1 MRVAILIDRAGI
13 GRLLCAAAACLLLAA
28 SPAAYAE
35 DAPPDT
41 LKIVF
46 IAYQNP
52 GKIVEDIK
60 PVVAYL
66 EETLGIKVKD
76 YVATD
81 YAGVVEALRNK
92 SADMGFMGPLQ
103 YVMAHKYAGAY
114 PILGEVYGKKASYVS
129 RIFVRKDSG
138 IKTLEDLRGKSI
150 AFTDPLSSSGYLY
163 PLDLFKEKGL
173 VKEKPRDFFRRTYFA
188 GGDEQAI
195 RAVLNKFVDSAG
207 IGQFAYGLLRPDER
221 DALTYVGES
230 RPLPSHCVVVRKDL
244 NTKTVKAVQDA
255 LFALNDGPNKGLLK
269 NLYGVDGYVKV
280 THETF
285 KEVEEVAR
293 IHGFLKGD

>member
-1 MRVAILIDRAGI
+1 MIRRILL
-13 GRLLCAAAACLLLAA
+13 GRSGTELLAWVAMVILVFA
-28 SPAAYAE
+28 SFTGAFAE
-35 DAPPDT
+35 EPPSDT
-41 LKIVF
+41 LKVVF

-52 GKIVEDIK
+52 GKVAEDLK
-60 PVVAYL
+60 PVVAYM
-66 EETLGIKVKD
+66 EKTLGVKVKD

-138 IKTLEDLRGKSI
+138 IKSLSDLRGKTI

-163 PLDLFKEKGL
+163 PLDLFKDKGL
-173 VKEKPRDFFRRTYFA
+173 VKAKPEDFFRRVYYA

-195 RAVLNKFVDSAG
+195 RSVLNNFTDSAG
-207 IGQFAYGLLRPDER
+207 IGQFAYSLLKPAER
-221 DALTYVGES
+221 DALVYIGES
-230 RPLPSHCVVVRKDL
+230 KPLPSHCIVVRKDL
-244 NTKTVKAVQDA
+244 NAGTVKAVQDA
-255 LFALNDGPNKGLLK
+255 LFALNEGPNTGLLK

-280 THETF
+280 THKDFE
-285 KEVEEVAR
+285 EVEGVAR
-293 IHGFLKGD
+293 EHGFIKGE

>member
-1 MRVAILIDRAGI
+1 MIRPISMIRSGA
-13 GRLLCAAAACLLLAA
+13 RLLTCAAMAVLVFA
-28 SPAAYAE
+28 SFTAAYAE
-35 DAPPDT
+35 DPPSDT

-52 GKIVEDIK
+52 GKVLEDLK
-60 PVVAYL
+60 PVVAYI
-66 EETLGIKVKD
+66 EEALGIKVKD
-76 YVATD
+76 YVSTD

-138 IKTLEDLRGKSI
+138 IKTLSDLRGKTI

-163 PLDLFKEKGL
+163 PLDLFKSKGL
-173 VKEKPRDFFRRTYFA
+173 VKEKPEDFFRRVYYA

-195 RAVLNKFVDSAG
+195 RSVLNKFTDSAG
-207 IGQFAYGLLRPDER
+207 IGQFAYSLLKPAER
-221 DALTYVGES
+221 DALIYIGES
-230 RPLPSHCVVVRKDL
+230 KPLPSHCIVVRKDL
-244 NTKTVKAVQDA
+244 NTGTVKALQDA

-280 THETF
+280 THKDFE
-285 KEVEEVAR
+285 EVEDVAR
-293 IHGFLKGD
+293 EHGFIKGE